1 MKPMRNSSSISIMC
15 ISWVKRLFLCGVLVA
30 GKFNDDLR
38 LGNKD
43 FAKIGGVCAQELM
56 LMEMQFL
63 HDVEFNLNVSTNL
76 FMNYLSQLLK

>member
-1 MKPMRNSSSISIMC
+1 MRPMKSFLLTSITC
-15 ISWVKRLFLCGVLVA
+15 ISGLNRLFLCGVLLA

-43 FAKIGGVCAQELM
+43 FAKIGGVCPQELM

-76 FMNYLSQLLK
+76 FVNYLSKLLK

>member
-1 MKPMRNSSSISIMC
+1 MC
-15 ISWVKRLFLCGVLVA
+15 ISKLTRLFLSGVLLA

-43 FAKIGGVCAQELM
+43 FAKIGGVCPQELM

-63 HDVEFNLNVSTNL
+63 HDIEFNLNISTNIY
-76 FMNYLSQLLK
+76 MNYLSQLLRQR

>member
-1 MKPMRNSSSISIMC
+1 MRPMKSFLLINIMRISGLN
-15 ISWVKRLFLCGVLVA
+15 RLILCGVLLA

-43 FAKIGGVCAQELM
+43 FAKIGGVCPQELM

-76 FMNYLSQLLK
+76 FLNYLSQLLK